1 MDVRGKSVLLSVLS
15 GLFINAAQ
23 AGQYWLSSDGVPVRD
38 SAGSCVAQGVESTQ
52 LQPGCDPMNRV
63 ILLPDSEGHVGAVV
77 VVTEGSSKTLT
88 TAYGAAYVGTQGQ
101 LEDSAASESEVS
113 SRFGPLLQQQPTP
126 PATFT
131 LRFQSGS
138 ATELTPDS
146 EAVIQQLSANL
157 EDREAPEIRIV
168 GHTDRV
174 GSLLANDRLSKG
186 RAQTVAEILAAKG
199 IPKNM
204 MEITGRGE
212 REPEI
217 ATDDG
222 VDEPRNRRVEISIR

>member
-1 MDVRGKSVLLSVLS
+1 MDVRCKPLFFLILLALS
-15 GLFINAAQ
+15 INVAQ

-38 SAGSCVAQGVESTQ
+38 SAGSCVAQGVISTQ

-63 ILLPDSEGHVGAVV
+63 ILLPDAEGHVGAVV
-77 VVTEGSSKTLT
+77 VMSEGSSKTLQ
-88 TAYGAAYVGTQGQ
+88 TAYSAAYMDSQGQ
-101 LEDSAASESEVS
+101 LEDSASSESEVN
-113 SRFGPLLQQQPTP
+113 SRFGQLLQQQPVP

-131 LRFQSGS
+131 LRFKSGS
-138 ATELTPDS
+138 ATQLTPDS

-157 EDREAPEIRIV
+157 ENREAPEIRIV

-186 RAQTVAEILAAKG
+186 RAQTVAEILTAKG
-199 IPKNM
+199 IPLNM
-204 MEITGRGE
+204 MEVTGRGE

-217 ATDDG
+217 VTEDG
-222 VDEPRNRRVEISIR
+222 VDEPKNRRVEISIR

>member
-1 MDVRGKSVLLSVLS
+1 MDVRCKSLFFSILSALS
-15 GLFINAAQ
+15 INVAQ

-38 SAGSCVAQGVESTQ
+38 SAGSCVAQGIISTQ

-63 ILLPDSEGHVGAVV
+63 ILLPDAEGHVGAVV
-77 VVTEGSSKTLT
+77 VMSEGSSKTIT
-88 TAYGAAYVGTQGQ
+88 TAYGAAYVDTQGQ
-101 LEDSAASESEVS
+101 LEDSAASASEVN
-113 SRFGPLLQQQPTP
+113 SRFGQLLQQQPIP
-126 PATFT
+126 PASFT

-157 EDREAPEIRIV
+157 ENREAPEIRIV

-199 IPKNM
+199 IPLNM
-204 MEITGRGE
+204 MEVTGRGE

-217 ATDDG
+217 ATEDG
-222 VDEPRNRRVEISIR
+222 VDEPRNRRVEISVR

>member
-1 MDVRGKSVLLSVLS
+1 MDVRCKSFLYTALVGLSLNV
-15 GLFINAAQ
+15 AH
-23 AGQYWLSSDGVPVRD
+23 AGQYWLSADGVPVRD
-38 SAGSCVAQGVESTQ
+38 SAGSCVAQGVDSAK

-63 ILLPDSEGHVGAVV
+63 ILLPDSEGNVGEVIVV
-77 VVTEGSSKTLT
+77 SEGNSKTLT
-88 TAYGAAYVGTQGQ
+88 TAYGAAYVGTHGQ
-101 LEDSAASESEVS
+101 LEDSAASASEVS
-113 SRFGPLLQQQPTP
+113 SRFGQLLQQQPTA

-146 EAVIQQLSANL
+146 EAVIQQISANL
-157 EDREAPEIRIV
+157 EGRDAPEIRIV

-186 RAQTVAEILAAKG
+186 RAQTVAEILAVKG
-199 IPKNM
+199 IPLNM
-204 MEITGRGE
+204 MEIAGRGE